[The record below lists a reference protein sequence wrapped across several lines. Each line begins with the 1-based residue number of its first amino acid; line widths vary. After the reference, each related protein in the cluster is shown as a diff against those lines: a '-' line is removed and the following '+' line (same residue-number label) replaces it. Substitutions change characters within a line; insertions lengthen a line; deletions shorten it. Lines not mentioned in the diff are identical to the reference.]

1 MNQRV
6 FAEDAP
12 IICEMSLAPGSILGD
27 YEIVAPLGAGGMG
40 EVYRARDARLGREVA
55 IKVLPDY
62 FSKDPI
68 RLARFEQEA
77 RAAAALN
84 HPNILVVYQMGTWEG
99 VPYLVAELL
108 EGETLRERLNRGP
121 LPLRKV
127 IDYGVQIARGLEAA
141 HRKGIVHRDLKPE
154 NLLLTK
160 DGHVKILDFGLARM
174 TQLEGTEVHEAAT
187 FGDGI
192 QMGTVGYMSPE
203 QVRGQPTHP
212 QSDIFSLTVIL
223 REMLTAQRTF
233 QKGTSVETMTAI
245 LNEEPPPITDGSANL
260 PPGLQKILYRG
271 LDKDPDHRFQSAAD
285 LAFALEAL
293 SDAATSTVPVRY
305 VTPIERA
312 RRRRNLTGGALLVVI
327 AGLGLLVYWAARPE
341 PAPTVA
347 NYTQLTHDGG
357 QKTLIGTDGARL
369 YLNIITSAVQR
380 IAAMPVAGGEPRD
393 VAMPSPNME
402 PVGIAAD
409 GSAFLVVQG
418 SGVPFRGALWSLPM
432 LGGSPRR
439 LGETVG
445 DAAAWSAD
453 GRKLAYGDGGNLYV
467 AKADG
472 TEPHKILTVESLVD
486 DLVWSADGSHLRFGT
501 SQAIGSSIGQHM
513 LWEVAADGSGLHRL
527 MPGWHTPP
535 DECCGTWSADGK
547 FFVFES
553 QGQIW
558 ALPRSS
564 GFLHSAT
571 APIALTSSPMSL
583 SSPVAGKDGRKLFV
597 VGATYRG
604 ELTRY
609 DVRSRE
615 FVPFLEGISA
625 EYVSFSSDGQW
636 AAYVSYPEG
645 TLWRC
650 RVDGSERLQL
660 TSPPLHAVLPRWS
673 PDGKTLVFFEFAVSS
688 TQPGRIYE
696 VPSAGGS
703 VTELMPNDQQ
713 NQMDPN
719 WSPDGKKIV
728 FAGNPTDAATA
739 KTPASIRI
747 LDVATGQVSVLAGS
761 QGFFSPRWS
770 PDGRSIAA
778 MSADSSTLLLFDLAT
793 QHWSEVARGTFGW
806 INWSKDGEFIEFLD
820 FTGKGAV
827 VRVRMADHMTER
839 VADLT
844 NFVTTGQYGGSLALA
859 PDDSPLLLR
868 DRGTQDVYALDWT
881 E

>member
-1 MNQRV
+1 
-6 FAEDAP
+6 
-12 IICEMSLAPGSILGD
+12 MSLAPGSRLGD

-55 IKVLPDY
+55 IKVLPEY
-62 FSKDPI
+62 FSKDPV

-99 VPYLVAELL
+99 FPYLVAELL

-174 TQLEGTEVHEAAT
+174 TQSEGAEVNEAAT
-187 FGDGI
+187 FGGGAV

-203 QVRGQPTHP
+203 QVRGLPTNP
-212 QSDIFSLTVIL
+212 QSDIFSFTVIL
-223 REMLTAQRTF
+223 REMLTGQRTF

-245 LNEEPPPITDGSANL
+245 LNEEPPPIGDVAPHV

-271 LDKDPDHRFQSAAD
+271 LDKDPDHRFQTASD
-285 LAFALEAL
+285 LAFALEAI
-293 SDAATSTVPVRY
+293 SDAATRTVPVQY
-305 VTPIERA
+305 VTPKERA
-312 RRRRNLTGGALLVVI
+312 TRQRNLRGGVVLVVV
-327 AGLGLLVYWAARPE
+327 AGIGLMLYLATRPE
-341 PAPTVA
+341 PTPVVA
-347 NYTQLTHDGG
+347 NYAQLTHDGG

-369 YLNIITSAVQR
+369 YLSVITSAVQR
-380 IAAMPVAGGEPRD
+380 TAAIPVAGGEPVD
-393 VAMPSPNME
+393 IPMPAPNME
-402 PVGIAAD
+402 PVGMAAD
-409 GSAFLVVQG
+409 GSEFLVVQG
-418 SGVPFRGALWSLPM
+418 GGVPFRGALWSLPV

-439 LGETVG
+439 LAETVG

-453 GRKLAYGDGGNLYV
+453 GQKLAYGDGGNLYV

-472 TEPHKILTVESLVD
+472 TEPHKILTEDSQVD
-486 DLVWSADGSHLRFGT
+486 DLVWSPDGHHLRFGT
-501 SQAIGSSIGQHM
+501 SQEFGSSIGQHM

-527 MPGWHTPP
+527 LPGWHTPP
-535 DECCGTWSADGK
+535 DECCGTWSKDGK

-553 QGQIW
+553 QGQVW
-558 ALPRSS
+558 ALPGSKR
-564 GFLHSAT
+564 FLHAAA
-571 APIALTSSPMSL
+571 APMPLTSSPMSL

-609 DVRSRE
+609 DVRTRE
-615 FVPFLEGISA
+615 FVPFLDGISA
-625 EYVSFSSDGQW
+625 EYVSFSRDGQW

-650 RVDGSERLQL
+650 RIDGSERLQL

-703 VTELMPNDQQ
+703 VTELMPNDKQ

-719 WSPDGKKIV
+719 WSPDGKQIV
-728 FAGNPTDAATA
+728 FSGSPTDAATV
-739 KTPASIRI
+739 KTPAAIHI
-747 LDVATGQVSVLAGS
+747 LDVATGQVSMVPGS

-770 PDGRSIAA
+770 PDGKSIAA
-778 MSADSSTLLLFDLAT
+778 MSADSSTLLLFDVAT
-793 QHWSEVARGTFGW
+793 QKWSEVMRGTFGW
-806 INWSKDGEFIEFLD
+806 INWSKDGQFIYFLD
-820 FTGKGAV
+820 FTGKGSVAR
-827 VRVRMADHMTER
+827 VRVADHKVER

-859 PDDSPLLLR
+859 PDDAPLLLR
-868 DRGTQDVYALDWT
+868 DRGSQDVYALDWT

>member
-1 MNQRV
+1 M
-6 FAEDAP
+6 
-12 IICEMSLAPGSILGD
+12 
-27 YEIVAPLGAGGMG
+27 
-40 EVYRARDARLGREVA
+40 
-55 IKVLPDY
+55 
-62 FSKDPI
+62 

-99 VPYLVAELL
+99 FPYLVAELL

-174 TQLEGTEVHEAAT
+174 TQSEGAEVNEAAT
-187 FGDGI
+187 FGGGAV

-203 QVRGQPTHP
+203 QVRGLPTNP
-212 QSDIFSLTVIL
+212 QSDIFSFTVIL
-223 REMLTAQRTF
+223 REMLTGQRTF

-245 LNEEPPPITDGSANL
+245 LNEEPPPIGDDRAACAA
-260 PPGLQKILYRG
+260 GLAEDFVSRDWIKIRII
-271 LDKDPDHRFQSAAD
+271 DFRRRRTWRSRWKR
-285 LAFALEAL
+285 L
-293 SDAATSTVPVRY
+293 SDAATRTVPVRY
-305 VTPIERA
+305 VTPKERA
-312 RRRRNLTGGALLVVI
+312 TRQRNLTGGVLLAVI
-327 AGLGLLVYWAARPE
+327 ARLGLLVYWAARPE
-341 PAPTVA
+341 PAPAVS
-347 NYTQLTHDGG
+347 NYAQLTHDGG

-369 YLNIITSAVQR
+369 YLSIITSAVQR
-380 IAAMPVAGGEPRD
+380 IAAMPVAGGEPSD
-393 VAMPSPNME
+393 DAMPSPNME
-402 PVGIAAD
+402 PVGLAAD
-409 GSAFLVVQG
+409 GSSFLVVQG
-418 SGVPFRGALWSLPM
+418 SGVPFRGALWSLPV

-453 GRKLAYGDGGNLYV
+453 GQKLAYGDGGNLYV

-486 DLVWSADGSHLRFGT
+486 DLVWSPDGSHLRFGT

-558 ALPRSS
+558 ALPRRP
-564 GFLHSAT
+564 GFLHSAA

-583 SSPVAGKDGRKLFV
+583 SSPVVSKDGRKLFV

-615 FVPFLEGISA
+615 FVPFLDGISA

-719 WSPDGKKIV
+719 WSPDGKRIV
-728 FAGNPTDAATA
+728 FSGSPTDAATA

-747 LDVATGQVSVLAGS
+747 LDVATGQVSVLPGS
-761 QGFFSPRWS
+761 QGLFSPRWS

-793 QHWSEVARGTFGW
+793 QNWSEVARGTFGW
-806 INWSKDGEFIEFLD
+806 INWSKDGQFIEFPG
-820 FTGKGAV
+820 FHREGSV
-827 VRVRMADHMTER
+827 VRVRMADHTTER